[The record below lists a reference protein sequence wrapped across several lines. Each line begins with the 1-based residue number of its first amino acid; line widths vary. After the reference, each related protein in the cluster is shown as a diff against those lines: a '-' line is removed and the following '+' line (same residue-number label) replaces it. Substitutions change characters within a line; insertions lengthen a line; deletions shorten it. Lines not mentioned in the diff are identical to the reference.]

1 MFSNHKRET
10 LEIIIR
16 YPENP
21 KYLTVLSNPQVK
33 EEITR
38 EVSVAQRKSAALQM
52 LLLEKGAWSCY
63 TFATPLDSDHNT
75 GDEGLIIWANAETT
89 TPFV

>member
-38 EVSVAQRKSAALQM
+38 EVSVAQRKSVALQM

-63 TFATPLDSDHNT
+63 TARQ
-75 GDEGLIIWANAETT
+75 
-89 TPFV
+89 